1 MGSNT
6 IIEIHSGDSST
17 FDLISGGVNSALT
30 GLSQMVN
37 KQLNVTDVRIKQV
50 MVKDV
55 PDLFGGP
62 EAVMVGVYLG
72 VQGYANGHMIVAYK
86 PETAFNLVDML
97 LGQPI
102 SSTQELKEMEQSAL
116 GEVGNIMGSFFLN
129 YISDKT
135 GISYRVSPPAIMMD
149 MAGAILDV
157 ILSAVLEHT
166 EQTYIVDATFG
177 ADDKSVTGTFLVLP
191 VPDLPATGK
200 GGS

>member
-177 ADDKSVTGTFLVLP
+177 ADDKSVAGTFLVLP

>member
-1 MGSNT
+1 MGLNT
-6 IIEIHSGDSST
+6 IVEVQPDGIPE
-17 FDLISGGVNSALT
+17 FDLINGGVNSALT

-37 KQLNVTDVRIKQV
+37 KQLNVTDVRIRQV

-62 EAVMVGVYLG
+62 EAMMVGVYLG

-135 GISYRVSPPAIMMD
+135 GISYRVSPPAVMMD

-157 ILSAVLEHT
+157 ILTSMI
-166 EQTYIVDATFG
+166 EQSEITYIVDATFG
-177 ADDKSVTGTFLVLP
+177 ADDKSVSGTFLVLP
-191 VPDLPATGK
+191 VPDVPKTEQ